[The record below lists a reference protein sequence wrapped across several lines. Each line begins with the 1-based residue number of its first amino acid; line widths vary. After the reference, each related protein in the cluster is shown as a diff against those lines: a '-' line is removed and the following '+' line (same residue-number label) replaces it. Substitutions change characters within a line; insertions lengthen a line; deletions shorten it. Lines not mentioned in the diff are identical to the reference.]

1 MIVETNILEYAL
13 AVIFLIMIKEKV
25 YTVIFYFYLF
35 KAIELNYNMHN
46 KELLMVFEAFH
57 TWHHYLEGSEWSID
71 IIIDYKNL
79 EYFLIT
85 KILFCY

>member
-13 AVIFLIMIKEKV
+13 AVIFLMMIKEKV
-25 YTVIFYFYLF
+25 YTVIFHFYLF

-57 TWHHYLEGSEWSID
+57 T
-71 IIIDYKNL
+71 
-79 EYFLIT
+79 
-85 KILFCY
+85 

>member
-13 AVIFLIMIKEKV
+13 AVIFLMMIKEKV
-25 YTVIFYFYLF
+25 YTVIFHFYLF
-35 KAIELNYNMHN
+35 KAIELNYNMYN

-57 TWHHYLEGSEWSID
+57 TWHHYLEGSEWAIN